1 VIWYLFSTK
10 GWNDGEPSVG
20 ASEEMD
26 RFGNLGKHPLESGT
40 LRKALKRLHES
51 IMGKPSIQHAFYDF
65 DKNHDNQISLDE
77 FLEQCNT
84 LQTKL
89 PQNQLSEV
97 FKAMDADADG
107 FISRDEFLKAFEP
120 QVELKAHPTADD
132 MIQAARRKKR
142 DGKEKRGLLVRAKTM
157 DLQHEMVGKNGPNTS

>member
-1 VIWYLFSTK
+1 VSDVIWYLFSTK

-26 RFGNLGKHPLESGT
+26 RLGNLGKHPLESGT

-97 FKAMDADADG
+97 VSFHKFSAVVA
-107 FISRDEFLKAFEP
+107 FTISRFNHL
-120 QVELKAHPTADD
+120 
-132 MIQAARRKKR
+132 I
-142 DGKEKRGLLVRAKTM
+142 
-157 DLQHEMVGKNGPNTS
+157 S